1 MFIITQRALSGGLLQ
16 RHTCTSIKLLLIP
29 LLILSFSAYLQF
41 FTVWLTPSLLV
52 CLKDRKQML
61 CFLAF
66 TAPCP
71 DINKTAKCKH
81 VHVLESTILL

>member
-1 MFIITQRALSGGLLQ
+1 
-16 RHTCTSIKLLLIP
+16 
-29 LLILSFSAYLQF
+29 
-41 FTVWLTPSLLV
+41 
-52 CLKDRKQML
+52 ML

-81 VHVLESTILL
+81 VHVQCTRINDTALTVAVTMRYVPINKP